1 MPRESSFPFDDA
13 IAQLERQ
20 QKAQAAQKA
29 EARPRGGLGGARKI
43 LDIRE
48 YIEEP
53 APSAPTLEA
62 EEAPPAPK
70 SVPAKPPPK
79 KASEKVPEKATQT
92 PPVQQ
97 VRFIQV
103 EYALAEAQKEMSATA
118 FGLYFALYARSWAH
132 HKEITDPVTIPELE
146 ETLGATRNTIRNAR
160 DELVSNGWIEVAETP
175 KQGERAGV
183 RFRVFKPSERK
194 KA

>member
-1 MPRESSFPFDDA
+1 VPRESSFPFDDA

-20 QKAQAAQKA
+20 QKAQEAQKA
-29 EARPRGGLGGARKI
+29 EARPRSGIGGARKI

-53 APSAPTLEA
+53 APSPPPLEA
-62 EEAPPAPK
+62 EVPPAPK
-70 SVPAKPPPK
+70 PVAAKPPPK
-79 KASEKVPEKATQT
+79 KAPEKAPETL
-92 PPVQQ
+92 PARQ

-103 EYALAEAQKEMSATA
+103 EYALAEAQKGMSATA

-132 HKEITDPVTIPELE
+132 HKETTDPVTIPELE

-160 DELVSNGWIEVAETP
+160 DELISGGWIEVAETP

>member
-53 APSAPTLEA
+53 APSASTVES
-62 EEAPPAPK
+62 PAPK
-70 SVPAKPPPK
+70 SVLDKPPPK
-79 KASEKVPEKATQT
+79 KASEKAPEKAPET
-92 PPVQQ
+92 PPARQ

-146 ETLGATRNTIRNAR
+146 EILGATRNTIRNAR
-160 DELVSNGWIEVAETP
+160 DELISNGWIEVAETP

-183 RFRVFKPSERK
+183 RFWVFKPSERK
-194 KA
+194 KI